1 MRRAFRHL
9 AAGCRGGRGGRKSD
23 PWFARSPR
31 GAGDPPASTP
41 GFTIIEILVVL
52 AIILVLAGLVL
63 ATSNFVQNKSARSR
77 AEVEIAAMS
86 AALEN
91 YKADNGI
98 YPGSTLDPATT
109 TPSSYEDA
117 STTLYESL
125 AGDPDGDG
133 QPDPAMTS
141 YMQFRLN
148 ELGSNNSKMFV
159 KDPFGN
165 SYGYSTLHETD
176 PSKGFN
182 PTFDLWS
189 TAGSSSDSGKT
200 GWIKNW

>member
-1 MRRAFRHL
+1 MRRSFRHL
-9 AAGCRGGRGGRKSD
+9 AAGCRGGRVGRKSD
-23 PWFARSPR
+23 AWLARCAG
-31 GAGDPPASTP
+31 GAGDLPAFTS

-63 ATSNFVQNKSARSR
+63 ATSSFVQNKGARSR
-77 AEVEIAAMS
+77 AEVEIAAIS

-98 YPGSTLDPATT
+98 YPGSTLDPAITG
-109 TPSSYEDA
+109 PSSYEDA

-141 YMQFRLN
+141 YVQFKPN
-148 ELGSNNSKMFV
+148 QLGSNNSKMFV

-165 SYGYSTLHETD
+165 SYGYSTLHATD

>member
-1 MRRAFRHL
+1 MCSSFRHF
-9 AAGCRGGRGGRKSD
+9 AASRRVGRAGRTSD
-23 PWFARSPR
+23 DWLARSAR
-31 GAGDPPASTP
+31 GADGPPASSS

-52 AIILVLAGLVL
+52 AIILVLAGLIL
-63 ATSNFVQNKSARSR
+63 ATSGFVQKKGARSR
-77 AEVEIAAMS
+77 AEVEIVAMS

-98 YPGSTLDPATT
+98 YPGSILDPATT
-109 TPSSYEDA
+109 APSSYQDA

-133 QPDPAMTS
+133 QPDPAIAS
-141 YMQFRLN
+141 YMQFKPN
-148 ELGSNNSKMFV
+148 QLGSNNSKMFV

-165 SYGYSTLHETD
+165 SYGYSTLHETN
-176 PSKGFN
+176 PAKGFN

-189 TAGSSSDSGKT
+189 TAGSGTESGKT

>member
-1 MRRAFRHL
+1 MRRRYRDGC
-9 AAGCRGGRGGRKSD
+9 AGCRIA
-23 PWFARSPR
+23 ARLAHASWL
-31 GAGDPPASTP
+31 AGDTP
-41 GFTIIEILVVL
+41 SSAWAFTIMEVLVVL

-63 ATSNFVQNKSARSR
+63 ATSSFVQNKGARSR
-77 AEVEIAAMS
+77 AEVEIAAIS

-91 YKADNGI
+91 YKVDNGI
-98 YPGSTLDPATT
+98 YPGSILDPATT
-109 TPSSYEDA
+109 TPGSYEDA

-133 QPDPAMTS
+133 QPDPAIAS
-141 YMQFRLN
+141 YMQFKPN
-148 ELGSNNSKMFV
+148 QLGSNNFKMFI

-165 SYGYSTLHETD
+165 SYGYSTLHQTD
-176 PSKGFN
+176 PSRGYN

-189 TAGSSSDSGKT
+189 TAGSSADSGKT

>member
-1 MRRAFRHL
+1 M
-9 AAGCRGGRGGRKSD
+9 
-23 PWFARSPR
+23 
-31 GAGDPPASTP
+31 
-41 GFTIIEILVVL
+41 EVLVVL
-52 AIILVLAGLVL
+52 TIILVLAGLVL
-63 ATSNFVQNKSARSR
+63 ATSSFVQNKGARSR

-98 YPGSTLDPATT
+98 YPGSILDPATT

-117 STTLYESL
+117 SATLYESL

-133 QPDPAMTS
+133 QPDPAITS
-141 YMQFRLN
+141 YMQFKPN
-148 ELGSNNSKMFV
+148 QLGSNNSKMFI

-189 TAGSSSDSGKT
+189 TAGSRTRLGENGLDQELVARFST
-200 GWIKNW
+200 AQPGWSRYPMLMYHHHHAAIDLLLLDRRIR